1 MSEQTVVPTTPAAP
15 VAAATTPDAGVV
27 TTAAVTEP
35 VQPFRTFA
43 SQEDLDKFVA
53 KSKRQAERKALNDQA
68 KALGYEDWEE
78 MSEALQPLRRAGSAV
93 SGDAPNAAVTP
104 GPEGTVAAAPNQP
117 TTTQPDE
124 ASRLRMA
131 LQVGTKLNLPTALV
145 GRLMGATAEEMEA
158 DAQALLGLM
167 TTPRG
172 PGIPPA
178 VQQGQ
183 PVTFTRKQLQDPA
196 YVREHQA
203 EILQAAREG
212 RIVDS

>member
-1 MSEQTVVPTTPAAP
+1 MSEQTTPTTPAAP
-15 VAAATTPDAGVV
+15 VAAAATPDAGAV
-27 TTAAVTEP
+27 TTAGQETQAP
-35 VQPFRTFA
+35 AQPFAVFDTADAFNKR
-43 SQEDLDKFVA
+43 LDRE
-53 KSKRQAERKALNDQA
+53 SRKLLNKQA
-68 KALGYEDWEE
+68 KALGFEDWQDMQE
-78 MSEALQPLRRAGSAV
+78 SVAATRQPPATT
-93 SGDAPNAAVTP
+93 PTP

-117 TTTQPDE
+117 TAAQPDE

-145 GRLMGATAEEMEA
+145 GRLQGATAEEMEA

-203 EILQAAREG
+203 EIMQAAREG

>member
-1 MSEQTVVPTTPAAP
+1 MNQQAKEAGFDDWEHMQES
-15 VAAATTPDAGVV
+15 VAATRQPPATTP
-27 TTAAVTEP
+27 
-35 VQPFRTFA
+35 
-43 SQEDLDKFVA
+43 
-53 KSKRQAERKALNDQA
+53 
-68 KALGYEDWEE
+68 
-78 MSEALQPLRRAGSAV
+78 
-93 SGDAPNAAVTP
+93 TP

-117 TTTQPDE
+117 AAAQPDE

-145 GRLMGATAEEMEA
+145 GRLQGATAEEMEA

-167 TTPRG
+167 TAPRG

-183 PVTFTRKQLQDPA
+183 PVTFTKTQLQNPA
-196 YVREHQA
+196 FVREHQA
-203 EILQAAREG
+203 EIMQAAREG